1 MSTSTM
7 TRAGRVHA
15 QRFLQNLAPKAR
27 DLGSELVVLWAMLDR
42 AELAGGRRQ
51 AAELLNRLLEASGL
65 DAKGARDLLGLAYL
79 RLQYRLLIDGAGTE
93 ILHYMSSAETLDARL
108 LTAMETVEPDLLAGL
123 ARLAGRALRAPAA
136 RAEVE
141 AALGY
146 LSELSP
152 WCPTF
157 HEAELLPARLAPPDV
172 PRAPELALGLT
183 MPLLL
188 ALWPRKDNTPR
199 PRTPNDVR

>member
-79 RLQYRLLIDGAGTE
+79 RLQY
-93 ILHYMSSAETLDARL
+93 
-108 LTAMETVEPDLLAGL
+108 
-123 ARLAGRALRAPAA
+123 
-136 RAEVE
+136 
-141 AALGY
+141 
-146 LSELSP
+146 
-152 WCPTF
+152 F
-157 HEAELLPARLAPPDV
+157 FF
-172 PRAPELALGLT
+172 
-183 MPLLL
+183 
-188 ALWPRKDNTPR
+188 
-199 PRTPNDVR
+199 

>member
-1 MSTSTM
+1 M
-7 TRAGRVHA
+7 
-15 QRFLQNLAPKAR
+15 
-27 DLGSELVVLWAMLDR
+27 GSDLVVLWAMLDR
-42 AELAGGRRQ
+42 RELAGGRRQ
-51 AAELLNRLLEASGL
+51 AAEMLTKLLESSGL
-65 DAKGARDLLGLAYL
+65 DGAGARDLLGLAYL
-79 RLQYRLLIDGAGTE
+79 RLQYRLLIDGAGME
-93 ILHYMSSAETLDARL
+93 ILGYLASAETLDARL

-123 ARLAGRALRAPAA
+123 ARLAGRALRSPGA

-146 LSELSP
+146 LAELAP

-157 HEAELLPARLAPPDV
+157 HEAELLPSALAPSAV
-172 PRAPELALGLT
+172 PRAQELALGLT
-183 MPLLL
+183 LPLLV